1 MKRSPVRRVR
11 INSIAIGPPNAAVV
25 VPVYRPRLEIEISHF
40 SASVYDITGNLWW
53 PVARHFSLS
62 IHFRRKAPVSS
73 PDKGFLGM
81 ADVAMDGQ
89 RIHNCS
95 QNKVSNKPRGLLWPF
110 TIVNVFG
117 YCYSSLVVNPLRN
130 LRGSARDRRRICRLP
145 CA

>member
-1 MKRSPVRRVR
+1 
-11 INSIAIGPPNAAVV
+11 
-25 VPVYRPRLEIEISHF
+25 
-40 SASVYDITGNLWW
+40 
-53 PVARHFSLS
+53 
-62 IHFRRKAPVSS
+62 
-73 PDKGFLGM
+73 
-81 ADVAMDGQ
+81 MDGQ

-145 CA
+145 CASPQPIPRTPERHRGPLTVPLLKPIRLEVEYDTRLVLEIVLTAGGGVVEASVKVIDFSRPEGDRP